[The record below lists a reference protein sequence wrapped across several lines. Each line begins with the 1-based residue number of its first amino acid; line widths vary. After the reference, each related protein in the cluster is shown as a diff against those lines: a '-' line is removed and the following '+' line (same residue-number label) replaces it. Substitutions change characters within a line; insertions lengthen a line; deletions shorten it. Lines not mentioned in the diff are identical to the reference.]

1 MRNLQL
7 TVKRGFDILG
17 AAIGIVIL
25 FPVFLLIFIIQ
36 KLTTNGP
43 VLFRQERI
51 GLNGEPFTIYKFRT
65 MVVNNENE
73 GTPQLAEPD
82 DDRLTKFGKFL
93 REHHLDELPQLWN
106 VLIGDMSFVG
116 YRPERQYF
124 IQKIMKLRPDY
135 TLLYAIRPGITSMAT
150 IKNGYTNTM
159 EKMIRRLDMDLDYLE
174 HVSIVT
180 DLHIIAITLIS
191 IVTGRKI

>member
-65 MVVNNENE
+65 MVVNNEHE

>member
-1 MRNLQL
+1 M